1 MFYRMTRLHFEE
13 ARFGDLLTWAESVR
27 SPIEAIDGLEFADL
41 VRTGEGEGMVVAAYD
56 NESSYQEAAE
66 TVAAVLGETAAY
78 LTNAPHTHEGTV
90 VLSYGR

>member
-1 MFYRMTRLHFEE
+1 MTRIHFDE
-13 ARFGDLLTWAESVR
+13 ARFDDLMNWAESAR
-27 SPIEAIDGLEFADL
+27 PQIEAIDGFEFADL

-66 TVAAVLGETAAY
+66 TVAAVLGEMAAY
-78 LTNAPHTHEGTV
+78 LTNVPHTHEGTV